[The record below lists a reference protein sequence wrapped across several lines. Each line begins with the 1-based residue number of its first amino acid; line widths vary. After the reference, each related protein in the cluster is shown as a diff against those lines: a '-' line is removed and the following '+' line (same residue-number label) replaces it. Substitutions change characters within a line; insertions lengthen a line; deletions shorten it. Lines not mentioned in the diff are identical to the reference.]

1 MELSLAQKIGLDNI
15 AGRFKLL
22 HPVEG
27 GMSSRAFVAID
38 THTNEEV
45 FVKLLIF
52 PNSPFEVARFD
63 HEVFVLKTR
72 ENAINESAVR
82 LLDSGEMLDG
92 NAKYL
97 ITEKVNGVSLSSWI
111 TDSLPDSNIDCRL
124 EMVHRII
131 SSTTF
136 CGAHSH
142 RDLHPG
148 NIMIM
153 NEAAVWDSN
162 VPIPKIK
169 IVDWGH
175 SFSPLY
181 LGYEDTPA
189 CLIYLNKQ
197 IPRQLSGS
205 FYSTPPEVFEPWGE
219 VKNFVTKFDA
229 WSLGLMLFKLISSED
244 AFRFESIGEYIKAI
258 QSGELKQRLME
269 AKLKLEELDHEARY
283 IIALLF
289 NKLTLLNPKDRFDAS
304 IAARI
309 LWDIRLEGL
318 ALDNNVELEKYFSSP
333 YKYKPDGGWRHSYEP
348 DFY

>member
-1 MELSLAQKIGLDNI
+1 MELSLAQKLGLDDI

-22 HPVEG
+22 HPLDG
-27 GMSSRAFVAID
+27 GMSSRSFIATD
-38 THTNEEV
+38 THTNQEV
-45 FVKLLIF
+45 FVKLLLF
-52 PNSPFEVARFD
+52 PNSPFEEARFD

-72 ENAINESAVR
+72 ENAINDSAVR
-82 LLDSGEMLDG
+82 LIASGELLDG

-97 ITEKVNGVSLSSWI
+97 VTDKVNGATLSSWLA
-111 TDSLPDSNIDCRL
+111 DSLPGSNIDDRL
-124 EMVHRII
+124 EMTHRVI
-131 SSTTF
+131 SATTF
-136 CGAHSH
+136 SGAHSH

-153 NEAAVWDSN
+153 DEAAVWDAP
-162 VPIPKIK
+162 VPVPKIK

-181 LGYEDTPA
+181 LGYEDTPE

-219 VKNFVTKFDA
+219 VKSFVTKFDA
-229 WSLGLMLFKLISSED
+229 WSLGLMLFKLMSDED

-258 QSGELKQRLME
+258 QSGELEQRLLD
-269 AKLKLEELDHEARY
+269 AKLKLEKLEHKARY

-289 NKLTLLNPKDRFDAS
+289 NKLTLLNPEHRFDAS
-304 IAARI
+304 TAARI

-318 ALDNNVELEKYFSSP
+318 ALDNNLELEKYFSAP
-333 YKYKPDGGWRHSYEP
+333 HKYKPDGGWRYSDEP